1 LPQQRRERTRQQL
14 EIAGRA
20 TGALPRGLARL
31 AGIVEPRL
39 RAEERRHV
47 TQPRHAVH
55 HRVVQLRD
63 HREAAV
69 RETLDDDQLPQR
81 PAAVEGSLV
90 DLGGQRGDFPRAAGA
105 RNGRPTHVKLEI
117 EIRLFDPQGPGQP
130 EGHLEQPP
138 SQRRHEV
145 EPSCDELP
153 EAAERVATGNRLRVE
168 DQHRHHVEPVPGQLR
183 G

>member
-1 LPQQRRERTRQQL
+1 
-14 EIAGRA
+14 
-20 TGALPRGLARL
+20 
-31 AGIVEPRL
+31 
-39 RAEERRHV
+39 
-47 TQPRHAVH
+47 
-55 HRVVQLRD
+55 VVQLRD

-117 EIRLFDPQGPGQP
+117 EIRLFDPQGPG
-130 EGHLEQPP
+130 
-138 SQRRHEV
+138 HEV